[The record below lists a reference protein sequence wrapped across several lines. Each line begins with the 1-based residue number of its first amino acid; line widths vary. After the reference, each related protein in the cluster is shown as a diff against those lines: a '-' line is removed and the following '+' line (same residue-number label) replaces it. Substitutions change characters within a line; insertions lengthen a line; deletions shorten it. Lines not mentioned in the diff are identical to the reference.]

1 MPGCIHN
8 IRLEFDSLKVIQIST
23 EFNACC
29 ICEFDK
35 ILFGCG
41 VEHYVEILLH
51 VFRGIRREYYMIRMK
66 ISFNMQIDRHI
77 LNCDRLIYGTDNVQH
92 IVRPILRRFQRVQ
105 CVSVDRMLYIR
116 QLCSMGTH

>member
-41 VEHYVEILLH
+41 VEHYVEILLL